1 MKLIIPAI
9 CIFLILLGCEKE
21 NNKVNDQSLLYK
33 HIDNPP
39 ITIHASNTI
48 DIRAS
53 DVYTN
58 HNSIKRKI
66 EFINR
71 QSKESLDTFII
82 SLVQTDTSKSLISSI
97 KQKNFTGEFIIQSE
111 NLILYNA
118 KFEKGSILSNK
129 SINGLDKTIKPSIVN
144 TCKFNLVHGCVSN
157 EIKNMGIFEYAACLY
172 AAPECY
178 ALLWAG
184 CAFNYC
190 VNGEQK

>member
-71 QSKESLDTFII
+71 QSKECLDTFII

-129 SINGLDKTIKPSIVN
+129 SING
-144 TCKFNLVHGCVSN
+144 
-157 EIKNMGIFEYAACLY
+157 
-172 AAPECY
+172 
-178 ALLWAG
+178 
-184 CAFNYC
+184 
-190 VNGEQK
+190 